1 MYFNINLFFKEL
13 NYRVKSYYLFK
24 MFVILDIGGT
34 NCRLGFFDSLKST
47 KPLNVEYLKL
57 NNNFKEDRFEI
68 FKKIKEIRNIKED
81 KIEGIAMA
89 MAGSLD
95 LEKFKLINA
104 INLKSW
110 ENINLKDLFEKEF
123 SCPVFIQNDTYMAAL
138 GEVSGLP
145 KDKSF
150 WYVNWGSGIGGA
162 LVKVNNGYRLVL
174 ASEIGHHSMGSTYP
188 GCRCGQV
195 GCWDS
200 LASGKAIQKKF
211 NTHPS
216 NLILS
221 EWKSIVPFMVQGL
234 INILSISSTDYVVMG
249 GGVSINQPEIVE
261 LISKKVENGL
271 KIVKAPKFLIAKHK
285 DLSAIFGG
293 LELIKIENSKN

>member
-1 MYFNINLFFKEL
+1 YFNINLFFKEL

-47 KPLNVEYLKL
+47 KPFNVEYLKL

-110 ENINLKDLFEKEF
+110 ENINLKDLFEKE
-123 SCPVFIQNDTYMAAL
+123 
-138 GEVSGLP
+138 
-145 KDKSF
+145 
-150 WYVNWGSGIGGA
+150 
-162 LVKVNNGYRLVL
+162 
-174 ASEIGHHSMGSTYP
+174 
-188 GCRCGQV
+188 
-195 GCWDS
+195 
-200 LASGKAIQKKF
+200 
-211 NTHPS
+211 
-216 NLILS
+216 
-221 EWKSIVPFMVQGL
+221 
-234 INILSISSTDYVVMG
+234 
-249 GGVSINQPEIVE
+249 
-261 LISKKVENGL
+261 
-271 KIVKAPKFLIAKHK
+271 
-285 DLSAIFGG
+285 
-293 LELIKIENSKN
+293 